1 MKLLTAVVV
10 GVGAVLLSLVVYWLL
25 TPPAFQPSTYETA
38 RVLTV
43 TQQGIVIVPQVA
55 GYDAP
60 SILVSDDAVPLAFT
74 RCSDSDE
81 PHEAT
86 ARTWW
91 VSSLGHRVPME
102 PVTIT
107 VPSECIT
114 IRTIVD
120 MPEQVKTDA
129 TAPGALAVAPTE
141 TRWFLEGEVTPTR
154 TGGQAA
160 HWSSETF
167 LIVNDTTTAEG

>member
-1 MKLLTAVVV
+1 MKLLTAVVIAT
-10 GVGAVLLSLVVYWLL
+10 GAVLLSLIAYWLL
-25 TPPAFQPSTYETA
+25 TPAPFQPSTYEIV

-43 TQQGIVIVPQVA
+43 TQQGVVIVPQVA

-74 RCSDSDE
+74 RCSDADE
-81 PHEAT
+81 PYEAI

-91 VSSLGHRVPME
+91 VSSLGHRVLME

-107 VPSECIT
+107 VPSGCIT
-114 IRTIVD
+114 IRTILD
-120 MPEQVKTDA
+120 MPGQVKTDA
-129 TAPGALAVAPTE
+129 TAPGAPAVAPDE